1 MNIEF
6 VKQYLSDV
14 KWNLDNSQWQVS
26 GIIDRISNEYLKFDI
41 RFLNDF
47 NDKKGKLINSQSK
60 ADKVLFEEDTNW
72 ILVDTQ
78 ELIKHMK
85 QSNLKEI
92 KLEEL
97 IKSIDWNIILSK
109 KCCIY

>member
-1 MNIEF
+1 MNLKF
-6 VKQYLSDV
+6 VKEYLTNVNWINNKD
-14 KWNLDNSQWQVS
+14 WQVE
-26 GIIDRISNEYLKFDI
+26 GLLKQSNQYYKFDI

-47 NDKKGKLINSQSK
+47 SEDKKGKLINSKSQ
-60 ADKVLFEEDTNW
+60 ADKVLFEDDKNW

-85 QSNLKEI
+85 EHSLKEV

-97 IKSIDWNIILSK
+97 IKNIDWNIILPK
-109 KCCIY
+109 K

>member
-1 MNIEF
+1 MNISF
-6 VKQYLSDV
+6 VNECITNASWHEGNGYQVEGLLKQ
-14 KWNLDNSQWQVS
+14 
-26 GIIDRISNEYLKFDI
+26 SNQYLKFDI

-47 NDKKGKLINSQSK
+47 DDKKGKLINSESQ
-60 ADKVLFEEDTNW
+60 ADKVLFEDDKNW

-85 QSNLKEI
+85 AYGLKEV

-97 IKSIDWNIILSK
+97 IKNIDWNIILPK
-109 KCCIY
+109 K

>member
-1 MNIEF
+1 MNIKF
-6 VKQYLSDV
+6 VNECLINITWHENNTYQVEGLLKQ
-14 KWNLDNSQWQVS
+14 
-26 GIIDRISNEYLKFDI
+26 SNQYYKFDI

-47 NDKKGKLINSQSK
+47 PEDKKGKLINSKSQ
-60 ADKVLFEEDTNW
+60 ADKVLFEDDQNW

-85 QSNLKEI
+85 KFNLKEV

-97 IKSIDWNIILSK
+97 IKSIEWNIILPK
-109 KCCIY
+109 K

>member
-1 MNIEF
+1 MNIKF
-6 VKQYLSDV
+6 VNECLKNVIWHENSSYQVEGLLKQ
-14 KWNLDNSQWQVS
+14 
-26 GIIDRISNEYLKFDI
+26 SNQYYKFDI
-41 RFLNDF
+41 RYLSDF
-47 NDKKGKLINSQSK
+47 PEDKKGKLINSKSQ
-60 ADKVLFEEDTNW
+60 ADKVLFEDDQNW

-97 IKSIDWNIILSK
+97 IKNIDWNIILPK
-109 KCCIY
+109 K

>member
-1 MNIEF
+1 LNIKF
-6 VKQYLSDV
+6 VEQYLSNV
-14 KWNLDNSQWQVS
+14 KWENNEQWQVE
-26 GIIDRISNEYLKFDI
+26 GIIEKLSNQYLKFDI

-47 NDKKGKLINSQSK
+47 NDKRGKLINSESK
-60 ADKVLFEEDTNW
+60 ADKVLFENDKEW

-85 QSNLKEI
+85 EHSLREV

-97 IKSIDWNIILSK
+97 IKSIDWNIILPK
-109 KCCIY
+109 K

>member
-6 VKQYLSDV
+6 VNQYLSNI
-14 KWNLDNSQWQVS
+14 KWDLKNLQWQVS
-26 GIIDRISNEYLKFDI
+26 GIIKNRLNEHLKFDI

-47 NDKKGKLINSQSK
+47 SDKKGKLINSQSK
-60 ADKVLFEEDTNW
+60 ADKVLFEDDKNW

-85 QSNLKEI
+85 EFNLKEV

-97 IKSIDWNIILSK
+97 INNIDWNIILPK
-109 KCCIY
+109 K

>member
-6 VKQYLSDV
+6 VKQYLSNT
-14 KWNLDNSQWQVS
+14 KWNEGEDWQVE
-26 GIIDRISNEYLKFDI
+26 GNIKRLSNQYLKFDI
-41 RFLNDF
+41 RFLKDF
-47 NDKKGKLINSQSK
+47 NDKKGKLINSHSK
-60 ADKVLFEEDTNW
+60 ADKVLFEDDINW

-85 QSNLKEI
+85 EFNLKEV

-97 IKSIDWNIILSK
+97 IKGIEWNIILPK
-109 KCCIY
+109 K

>member
-6 VKQYLSDV
+6 VNQYLSNI
-14 KWNLDNSQWQVS
+14 KWNLDNQQWQVS

-47 NDKKGKLINSQSK
+47 NDKKGKLINYKSN
-60 ADKVLFEEDTNW
+60 ADKVLFEDDINW

-78 ELIKHMK
+78 ELIKYMK
-85 QSNLKEI
+85 EFNLKEV
-92 KLEEL
+92 KLEQL
-97 IKSIDWNIILSK
+97 IKIIDWNIILPK
-109 KCCIY
+109 K

>member
-1 MNIEF
+1 MNIKF
-6 VKQYLSDV
+6 VKEYLTNV
-14 KWNLDNSQWQVS
+14 KWNNNNQWQVE
-26 GIIDRISNEYLKFDI
+26 GNIKRLSNQYLKFDI

-47 NDKKGKLINSQSK
+47 NDKKGKLINSKSK
-60 ADKVLFEEDTNW
+60 ADKVLFEDDKNW

-85 QSNLKEI
+85 AYGLKEI

-97 IKSIDWNIILSK
+97 IKNIDWNIILPK
-109 KCCIY
+109 K

>member
-1 MNIEF
+1 MNIKF
-6 VKQYLSDV
+6 V
-14 KWNLDNSQWQVS
+14 
-26 GIIDRISNEYLKFDI
+26 NEYLINITWHENNSYQVEGLLEQSNQYYKFDI

-47 NDKKGKLINSQSK
+47 NDKKGKLISSTSK
-60 ADKVLFEEDTNW
+60 ADKVLFEDDKNW

-85 QSNLKEI
+85 QFNLKEV

-97 IKSIDWNIILSK
+97 INNIDWNIILPK
-109 KCCIY
+109 K